1 MIHFIFNWLYFHF
14 FKEIYLNGLIFE
26 RMALYCNNFPVLILS
41 FKNVN
46 SRESVTQHLCLFKKI
61 FFCILLNYILERW
74 NTESMVLSQI
84 NYRYA
89 ATAVNSWIHFYF
101 RKELTIN
108 YETHYK
114 LINKIRSTGN
124 ICNIFQ
130 LSILTSILLT
140 TLFFYI
146 NVLKKLIPS
155 LSQKFLHARLKT
167 GPSGQL
173 HVQI

>member
-26 RMALYCNNFPVLILS
+26 RMALYCNNFPVLILF

-46 SRESVTQHLCLFKKI
+46 SRESVTQHLCLFKKL
-61 FFCILLNYILERW
+61 FFCILLNYILERS

-84 NYRYA
+84 NWSLCSNCRQFMN
-89 ATAVNSWIHFYF
+89 TFLFPKRMN
-101 RKELTIN
+101 N

-124 ICNIFQ
+124 ICNKFQ

-140 TLFFYI
+140 ILFFYI

-167 GPSGQL
+167 GPSRQL